1 MSSVK
6 VEKFGPFPRV
16 NRPVFIASA
25 LLIVGFI
32 IFGSLFGELAG
43 EVFNQLQSFITHRF
57 RWLFII
63 LMNVAVVFSLYIA
76 LSRYGDIRLG
86 HQTEHPEYSLLSWFG
101 MLFSAGIGIGLLYW
115 GTAEPL
121 YHFMSPPMGQAE
133 TVEAAKQAMS
143 ISFLHWVFMRG
154 RCIVSWR
161 CHWRIFIIAVACRCR
176 FARYCTR

>member
-32 IFGSLFGELAG
+32 VFGSLFGELAG
-43 EVFNQLQSFITHRF
+43 EVFSQLQSFITHRF

-63 LMNVAVVFSLYIA
+63 LMNVTVVFSLYIA

-86 HQTEHPEYSLLSWFG
+86 HQTEHP
-101 MLFSAGIGIGLLYW
+101 
-115 GTAEPL
+115 
-121 YHFMSPPMGQAE
+121 
-133 TVEAAKQAMS
+133 
-143 ISFLHWVFMRG
+143 
-154 RCIVSWR
+154 
-161 CHWRIFIIAVACRCR
+161 
-176 FARYCTR
+176 